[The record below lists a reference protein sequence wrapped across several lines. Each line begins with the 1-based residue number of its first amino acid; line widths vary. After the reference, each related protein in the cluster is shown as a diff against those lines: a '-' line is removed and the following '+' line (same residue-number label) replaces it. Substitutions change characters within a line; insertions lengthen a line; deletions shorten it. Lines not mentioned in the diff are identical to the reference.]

1 MIESKSINPQE
12 KYFTIETYGCQMNE
26 HDSEKLAGMLEGL
39 GYTWT
44 DNKDKADLIL
54 FNTCCVRKHAEER
67 VYGNIGML
75 KSLKQ
80 CKPDI
85 ILGVCGC
92 MVQQKGVAQD
102 IKKRFPFIDLIF
114 GTHNLQNLP
123 KLLKEVIEK
132 KETVIEI
139 QDEQGRIYEDIPVT
153 RKGGVSA
160 WVTIMYGCNN
170 FCSYCIVPYVR
181 GRERSRHP
189 DNIVKE
195 VEELGR
201 KGIKEITLL
210 GQNVN
215 SYGKDLKEKTSF
227 AELLRKLDQIK
238 DIKRIR
244 FMTSHPKD
252 LSEDL
257 ILAIRDCQRVCNQ
270 LHLPVQS
277 GSNNILKKMN
287 RNYTREGYMNL
298 VRRIR
303 EEIPNIGLST
313 DIIVG
318 FPGETA
324 KDFSDTLDLI
334 KEVRFD
340 SAYLFLYSKRSGT
353 PAAQM
358 EEQVDKDT
366 KKMRLGQLM
375 EIQNTISSEKNSLL
389 QNKIVEVLVEG
400 LSKNNKNILTG
411 KTDTGKTVNFTS
423 DFNLDELYGK
433 LVKVRITK
441 PKTWSLNGEMIST
454 Q

>member
-75 KSLKQ
+75 KALKQ

-358 EEQVDKDT
+358 EGQVDKDT

>member
-1 MIESKSINPQE
+1 MTDNKPINPVE

-39 GYTWT
+39 GYIWT
-44 DNKDKADLIL
+44 DNKEKADLIL

-75 KSLKQ
+75 KALKQ
-80 CKPDI
+80 YKPDI

-92 MVQQKGVAQD
+92 MMQQKGVAQD

-139 QDEQGRIYEDIPVT
+139 QDEQGRIYEDIPVA

-238 DIKRIR
+238 EIKRIR

-287 RNYTREGYMNL
+287 RNYTREGYLNL

-303 EEIPNIGLST
+303 EEIPDIGLST

-366 KKMRLGQLM
+366 KKMRLQQLM
-375 EIQNTISSEKNSLL
+375 EIQNTISSEKNSLF

-400 LSKNNKNILTG
+400 LSKNNKNIFTG

-433 LVKVRITK
+433 LIKVRITD

-454 Q
+454 